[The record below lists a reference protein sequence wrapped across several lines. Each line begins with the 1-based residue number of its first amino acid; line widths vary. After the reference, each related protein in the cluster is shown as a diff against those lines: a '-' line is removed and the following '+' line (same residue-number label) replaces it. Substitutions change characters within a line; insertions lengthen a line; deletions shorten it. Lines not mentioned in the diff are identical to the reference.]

1 MTLLAR
7 LRAQVERGNSVD
19 AVMASSGKSL
29 FWKEK
34 GAISR
39 QLGAWRSEVLGRSI
53 TRLVEVE
60 RQLKSPGAVGSAAVE
75 EELFAICRQAAR
87 RR

>member
-7 LRAQVERGNSVD
+7 LRAEVDRGNSVD
-19 AVMASSGKSL
+19 AVMASQGKSL

-34 GAISR
+34 PVIAQQLSR
-39 QLGAWRSEVLGRSI
+39 WRSELLAKSVGR
-53 TRLVEVE
+53 LLEAE
-60 RQLKSPGAVGSAAVE
+60 RQVKAPGGLGPAAVD

-87 RR
+87 LR